1 MTEEAPPPA
10 DATTPVEDSPVKDS
24 PVDDSPIQV
33 SLLTGFL
40 GSGKT
45 TLLNKLVKHP
55 DMVETAV
62 LINEFGEIGIDHQ
75 LVERID
81 DNTVLLNAGCLCC
94 TVQGD
99 LVNALSELFIKRV
112 KKQVPYFR
120 RVLIETTGL
129 ADPAP
134 IIHMMMTAPVI
145 SNRYALDGIITTID
159 AINAAGQFNRYEE
172 SVKQA
177 AVADRIVI
185 TKSDLADPAELDAL
199 NKRLEALNPGA
210 PKVFAVMGE
219 IEPDQLFDTGLYDP
233 KSKTVDVQRW
243 LRDEAYLKDDETP
256 EAEHEHEHEHEHGH
270 HDHHDQAHDVNRHDA
285 SIAAFCVTRDEPIDW
300 EAFVAWVRILI
311 GQHGEKLLRI
321 KGILNIAGRDRPI
334 AVHGVQHM
342 FHDPAELAE
351 WPDDDRRSRIVFI
364 THDLDRSVIEEK
376 LDSLTEQAATLDP

>member
-1 MTEEAPPPA
+1 MSETPA
-10 DATTPVEDSPVKDS
+10 KDANNE
-24 PVDDSPIQV
+24 PIQV

-45 TLLNKLVKHP
+45 TLLNRLVKHD

-62 LINEFGEIGIDHQ
+62 LINEFGEIGLDHQ

-81 DNTVLLNAGCLCC
+81 ENTVLLNAGCLCC

-99 LVNALSELFIKRV
+99 LVNALSDLFIKRV
-112 KKQVPYFR
+112 KEQVPYFR

-134 IIHMMMTAPVI
+134 IIHMLMTAPVI
-145 SNRYALDGIITTID
+145 SNRYALDGIITTVD
-159 AINAAGQFNRYEE
+159 AMNADSQMNRHEE

-185 TKSDLADPAELDAL
+185 TKSDLVAPEAL
-199 NKRLEALNPGA
+199 AALEARIGALNPGA
-210 PKVFAVMGE
+210 PRFRAVMGE
-219 IEPDQLFDTGLYDP
+219 IAPDMLFDTGLYDP
-233 KSKTVDVQRW
+233 KTKTVDVQRW
-243 LRDEAYLKDDETP
+243 LREESYT
-256 EAEHEHEHEHEHGH
+256 AEDNDHGH
-270 HDHHDQAHDVNRHDA
+270 DHGHDHHDHAHNVNRHDA
-285 SIAAFCVTRDEPIDW
+285 SISAFCITRDEPIDW

-321 KGILNIAGRDRPI
+321 KGILNIAGRDKPI

-342 FHDPAELAE
+342 FHDPAELAD
-351 WPDDDRRSRIVFI
+351 WPDDDRRSRLVFI
-364 THDLDRSVIEEK
+364 TRDLDQKIIEEK
-376 LDSLTEQAATLDP
+376 LDSLSEQAAALDR

>member
-1 MTEEAPPPA
+1 MEMTDAAPNEPDTA
-10 DATTPVEDSPVKDS
+10 PV
-24 PVDDSPIQV
+24 QV

-45 TLLNKLVKHP
+45 TLLNKLVKHS

-62 LINEFGEIGIDHQ
+62 LINEFGEIGLDHQ

-81 DNTVLLNAGCLCC
+81 ENTVLLNAGCLCC

-99 LVNALSELFIKRV
+99 LVNALSDLFIKRV
-112 KKQVPYFR
+112 KEQVPYFR

-134 IIHMMMTAPVI
+134 IIHTLMTAPVV
-145 SNRYALDGIITTID
+145 SNRFALDGIITTVD
-159 AINAAGQFNRYEE
+159 AVNAENEFNRHEE

-185 TKSDLADPAELDAL
+185 TKSDLVEPHELQAL
-199 NKRLEALNPGA
+199 EDRLTALNPGA
-210 PKVFAVMGE
+210 PREKAVMGE
-219 IEPDQLFDTGLYDP
+219 IAPAKLFDTGLYDP
-233 KSKTVDVQRW
+233 KTKSVDVQRW
-243 LRDEAYLKDDETP
+243 LRDEAYLKE
-256 EAEHEHEHEHEHGH
+256 ESHSHGH
-270 HDHHDQAHDVNRHDA
+270 DHGHDHHHHNDVNRHDE
-285 SIAAFCVTRDEPIDW
+285 SITAFCMTRDEPIDW

-321 KGILNIAGRDRPI
+321 KGILNIAGRDKPI

-342 FHDPAELAE
+342 FHDPAELTE

-364 THDLDRSVIEEK
+364 TRDLDRSVIEEK
-376 LDSLTEQAATLDP
+376 LDSLTEQAAKLEG

>member
-1 MTEEAPPPA
+1 MEMTEQEEAEPNIE
-10 DATTPVEDSPVKDS
+10 PV
-24 PVDDSPIQV
+24 QV

-45 TLLNKLVKHP
+45 TLLNELVKHP

-62 LINEFGEIGIDHQ
+62 LINEFGEIGLDHQ

-81 DNTVLLNAGCLCC
+81 ENTVLLNAGCLCC

-99 LVNALSELFIKRV
+99 LVNALSDLFIKRAREE
-112 KKQVPYFR
+112 VPHFR

-134 IIHMMMTAPVI
+134 IIHTLMTAPML
-145 SNRYALDGIITTID
+145 SDRFALDGIITSVD
-159 AINAAGQFNRYEE
+159 AVNATNQLNRHVE

-185 TKSDLADPAELDAL
+185 TKSDLVEPDAL
-199 NKRLEALNPGA
+199 EELKNRLGTLNPGA
-210 PKVFAVMGE
+210 PKE
-219 IEPDQLFDTGLYDP
+219 IAIKGCIPPEKLFDAGLYDP
-233 KSKTVDVQRW
+233 KTKTIDVQRW
-243 LRDEAYLKDDETP
+243 LREEAYLKQNGLGHD
-256 EAEHEHEHEHEHGH
+256 HEHH
-270 HDHHDQAHDVNRHDA
+270 HHQNDVNRHDD

-321 KGILNIAGRDRPI
+321 KGILNISGREKPI

-342 FHDPAELAE
+342 FHDPAELAG
-351 WPDDDRRSRIVFI
+351 WPDDDHRTRVVFI
-364 THDLDRSVIEEK
+364 TRDLDPGVIEEK
-376 LDSLTEQAATLDP
+376 LDSLMEQAAELDK

>member
-81 DNTVLLNAGCLCC
+81 ENTVLLNAGCLCC

-145 SNRYALDGIITTID
+145 SNRYALDGIITTVD

-199 NKRLEALNPGA
+199 NKRLDALNPGA

-243 LRDEAYLKDDETP
+243 LRDEAYLKDDD
-256 EAEHEHEHEHEHGH
+256 AHGH
-270 HDHHDQAHDVNRHDA
+270 AHDHGHHDQAHDVNRHDA

-364 THDLDRSVIEEK
+364 THDLDRSVIEDK

>member
-1 MTEEAPPPA
+1 MTEDAPTPA
-10 DATTPVEDSPVKDS
+10 
-24 PVDDSPIQV
+24 DDSPIQV

-62 LINEFGEIGIDHQ
+62 LINEFGEIGLDHQ

-94 TVQGD
+94 TVQGE
-99 LVNALSELFIKRV
+99 LVNALSEMFIKRV

-134 IIHMMMTAPVI
+134 IIHMMMSAPVI
-145 SNRYALDGIITTID
+145 SNRYALDGIITTVD
-159 AINAAGQFNRYEE
+159 AINADGQLNKYEE

-185 TKSDLADPAELDAL
+185 TKSDLAKPAELDAL
-199 NKRLEALNPGA
+199 SERLDTLNPAA

-233 KSKTVDVQRW
+233 KSKTIDVQRW
-243 LRDEAYLKDDETP
+243 LRDEAYVKDD
-256 EAEHEHEHEHEHGH
+256 HGH
-270 HDHHDQAHDVNRHDA
+270 DHDDHDHHGHDHDHDVNRHDA

-321 KGILNIAGRDRPI
+321 KGILNIAGRERPI

-376 LDSLTEQAATLDP
+376 LDSLSEQAATLDAR

>member
-1 MTEEAPPPA
+1 MTEEATTPA
-10 DATTPVEDSPVKDS
+10 DVIPA
-24 PVDDSPIQV
+24 DDSPIQV

-81 DNTVLLNAGCLCC
+81 ENTVLLNAGCLCC

-145 SNRYALDGIITTID
+145 SNRYALDGIITTVD

-199 NKRLEALNPGA
+199 NQRLQALNPGA
-210 PKVFAVMGE
+210 PRVFAVMGE

-243 LRDEAYLKDDETP
+243 LRDEAYLKDDTP
-256 EAEHEHEHEHEHGH
+256 PEHGHEHGH
-270 HDHHDQAHDVNRHDA
+270 DHAHDVNRHDA

-300 EAFVAWVRILI
+300 EAFVALVRILI

-351 WPDDDRRSRIVFI
+351 WPDEDRRSRIVFI

-376 LDSLTEQAATLDP
+376 LDSLTEQAAKLDP

>member
-1 MTEEAPPPA
+1 MTD
-10 DATTPVEDSPVKDS
+10 DAATPVDEA

-45 TLLNKLVKHP
+45 TLLNRLVKHP

-62 LINEFGEIGIDHQ
+62 LINEFGEIGLDHQ
-75 LVERID
+75 LVERVD

-99 LVNALSELFIKRV
+99 LVNTLSEMFIKRV

-145 SNRYALDGIITTID
+145 SNRYALDGIITTVD
-159 AINAAGQFNRYEE
+159 AVNADGQLDRHAE

-185 TKSDLADPAELDAL
+185 TKSDLVEPPALDAL
-199 NKRLEALNPGA
+199 IERLDALNPGA

-219 IEPDQLFDTGLYDP
+219 IDPDELFDTGLYDP

-243 LRDEAYLKDDETP
+243 LRDEAYQDNAHAHHD
-256 EAEHEHEHEHEHGH
+256 HDHDHGHSHDHGNDHGH
-270 HDHHDQAHDVNRHDA
+270 HHSHDVNRHDA

-351 WPDDDRRSRIVFI
+351 WPDNDRRSRIVFI
-364 THDLDRSVIEEK
+364 TRDLDRSVIEDK
-376 LDSLTEQAATLDP
+376 LDSLSEQAAALDP